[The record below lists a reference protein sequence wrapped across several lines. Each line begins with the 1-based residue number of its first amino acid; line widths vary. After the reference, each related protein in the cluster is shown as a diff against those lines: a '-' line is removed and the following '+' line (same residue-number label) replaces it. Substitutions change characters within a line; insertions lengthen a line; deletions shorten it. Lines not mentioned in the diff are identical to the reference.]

1 MEPNDGDGFA
11 GAVRM
16 KGLGLVSSIL
26 RIAWYVR
33 KISAIRVMLALS
45 VALMGCALLT
55 GCAGGVREDSVVIY
69 SSGEGVRN
77 EMLLE
82 ALHEEFP
89 QYDIR
94 LHYLSTG
101 NNAARVMTEGRDS
114 EADIILYLEGGYMRQ
129 VYDSMAYLDDIDMD
143 AYAADLVDDEGKAVP
158 FTRESAC
165 IAINEDLLR
174 EKGLPIPESY
184 EDLLDP
190 CYEGLISMANPK
202 TSGTGYNFLKSL
214 VNAYGEEEAFSY
226 FDRLANNVYQFT
238 SSGSGPVNALVQ
250 GEAAIGL
257 GLTFQAVSEINQDVP
272 ITIHF
277 FEEGAPWDV
286 YASGIIEGKQ
296 DREAVREVFRWLAT
310 EGVKLD
316 NGQYGAE
323 RVLNDFQGEIENYP
337 TDIVYADM
345 TGITDIEEKE
355 RLLKKWKY

>member
-1 MEPNDGDGFA
+1 
-11 GAVRM
+11 M
-16 KGLGLVSSIL
+16 KALTEDIRQRVSTVMHLGLRFVVGFL
-26 RIAWYVR
+26 
-33 KISAIRVMLALS
+33 
-45 VALMGCALLT
+45 LMGCLVLPACSGT
-55 GCAGGVREDSVVIY
+55 ANENTVVIY

-82 ALHEEFP
+82 TLHEEFP

-101 NNAARVMTEGRDS
+101 NNAARVMTEGVDS

-129 VYDSMAYLDDIDMD
+129 VYDSMAKLNGIDMD
-143 AYAADLVDDEGKAVP
+143 AYADDLMDDEGKAVP

-165 IAINEDLLR
+165 IAINEELLR
-174 EKGLPIPESY
+174 EKGLPIPKTY

-190 CYEGLISMANPK
+190 QYKGLISMANPK
-202 TSGTGYNFLKSL
+202 TSGTGYNFLKNL
-214 VNAYGEEEAFSY
+214 VNVYGEDEAFEY
-226 FDRLANNVYQFT
+226 FDKLAENVYQFT

-257 GLTFQAVSEINQDVP
+257 GLTFQAVSEINQGVP
-272 ITIHF
+272 ITIHY

-286 YASGIIEGKQ
+286 YSSGIIEGKQ
-296 DREAVREVFRWLAT
+296 DKKAVQEVFQWLAT

-316 NGQYGAE
+316 NQNYGAE
-323 RVLNDFQGEIENYP
+323 RVLKDFQGEIENYP
-337 TDIVYADM
+337 TNITYADM